1 MEKVEILMDALGQ
14 AMGGYALQKRRLL
27 ADYKD
32 RQNRDL
38 HQSLTVWHSRT
49 ASDAALVEAV
59 RRELT
64 QSGYTVAA
72 LWEVLEDGSTK
83 ALYLAPGC
91 LEEFAAE
98 MGFPMPQDM
107 AASLTAAGLH
117 PVNWEELTRTK
128 R

>member
-14 AMGGYALQKRRLL
+14 AMGDYALQKRRLL

-32 RQNRDL
+32 RQNRDRN
-38 HQSLTVWHSRT
+38 QSLTVWHSRN
-49 ASDAALVEAV
+49 ASDAALVESV
-59 RRELT
+59 RRKLT
-64 QSGYTVAA
+64 QSGYTLAA
-72 LWEVLEDGSTK
+72 LWELRSDGSTK

-91 LEEFAAE
+91 LEACAAE

-107 AASLTAAGLH
+107 AASLTAAGIH
-117 PVNWEELTRTK
+117 PVNWEELIRTK